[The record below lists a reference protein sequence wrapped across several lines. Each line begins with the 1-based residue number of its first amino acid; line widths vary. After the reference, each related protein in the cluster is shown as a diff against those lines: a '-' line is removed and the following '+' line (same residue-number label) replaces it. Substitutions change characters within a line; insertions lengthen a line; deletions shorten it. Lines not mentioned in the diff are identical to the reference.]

1 MIFNIVYSI
10 SIVEWNLSYK
20 KIKYD
25 KTCIENY
32 KSIYPILK
40 SYGPFMYNY
49 GTELIDLGYYNEGKN
64 ILEQTKKIFN
74 DNLLYVHL
82 GMHIIK

>member
-1 MIFNIVYSI
+1 
-10 SIVEWNLSYK
+10 
-20 KIKYD
+20 
-25 KTCIENY
+25 
-32 KSIYPILK
+32 
-40 SYGPFMYNY
+40 MYNY